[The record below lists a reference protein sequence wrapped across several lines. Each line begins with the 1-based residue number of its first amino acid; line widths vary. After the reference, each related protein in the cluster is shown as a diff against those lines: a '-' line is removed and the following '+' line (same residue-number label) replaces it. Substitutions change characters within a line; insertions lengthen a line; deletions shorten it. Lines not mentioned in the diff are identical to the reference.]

1 MPAKLTNATAKLT
14 YQANLALNKGVL
26 ISFEIKLGSIIPSIS
41 LRSSEISRVLLNLI
55 NNAFQ
60 RVEERAS
67 KNILGYLPSV
77 SVTTK
82 KVNDQVLVTI
92 KDNGLGIPED
102 NREKIFHPFFTTKP
116 SGKGT
121 GLGLRLAYDI
131 AKAHGG
137 DLKVKSELGE
147 GAQFILSLKV

>member
-1 MPAKLTNATAKLT
+1 MK
-14 YQANLALNKGVL
+14 
-26 ISFEIKLGSIIPSIS
+26 IKSTS
-41 LRSSEISRVLLNLI
+41 ISRVLLNLI

-60 RVEERAS
+60 SVEERAS
-67 KNILGYLPSV
+67 KNILGYLPSI